1 MLGRGMNTVTKF
13 RSATPTKIN
22 IEPWS
27 ERSPVDRRKGSSDRR
42 GRQTMSSGRIFTG
55 RDRRKN
61 NERRYPAERRDGWL
75 RINSWQSVSVFD
87 Q

>member
-1 MLGRGMNTVTKF
+1 MNTVTKF
-13 RSATPTKIN
+13 RSTTPTKLD

-27 ERSPVDRRKGSSDRR
+27 LRSPVDRRKGSTDRR

-75 RINSWQSVSVFD
+75 RINCWQSVSVFD

>member
-1 MLGRGMNTVTKF
+1 MNAVTKF

-22 IEPWS
+22 IKPWS

-42 GRQTMSSGRIFTG
+42 GRQAMSSGRIFTG

-61 NERRYPAERRDGWL
+61 NERRYPTERRDGWL

>member
-1 MLGRGMNTVTKF
+1 MTKF
-13 RSATPTKIN
+13 RSTTPTKID

-27 ERSPVDRRKGSSDRR
+27 VRSPVDRRNGSSDRR
-42 GRQTMSSGRIFTG
+42 GQQTISSRRAFAG
-55 RDRRKN
+55 RDRRKE

-75 RINSWQSVSVFD
+75 RINRWQSVSVFD